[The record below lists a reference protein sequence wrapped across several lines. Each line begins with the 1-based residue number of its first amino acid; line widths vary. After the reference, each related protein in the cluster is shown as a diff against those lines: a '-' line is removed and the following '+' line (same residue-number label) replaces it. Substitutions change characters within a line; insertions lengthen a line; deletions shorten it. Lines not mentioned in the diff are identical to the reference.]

1 MRNHEGFL
9 FFSSAIWYF
18 TVSTNEQGTSFHILR
33 QWCKQ
38 GCLAFSPLFFL
49 LHALSITRWRCRY
62 SRAPAGWLGGWL
74 ACLLETSEIW
84 FTLRACCSKPYPTVC
99 IFPPLFVTVGCT
111 CAGGE
116 GWGWGVPSRHATLHF
131 SGWAQGQEHIWLTKG
146 GRGFRLCV
154 CMCVCF
160 RFRNFHTHKPHSHI
174 QSSLVAVQPEHVC
187 IKQQQQ
193 HTNSKTRHTGAL
205 LHKQT
210 NTPAAPGKSLWQSA
224 EGGKANKTNSLI
236 YMTVACFT
244 LACRGNDRVKLC
256 WKQQVMKS
264 DGPICGIL

>member
-1 MRNHEGFL
+1 MKASY
-9 FFSSAIWYF
+9 FSLVPFDISLCLQM
-18 TVSTNEQGTSFHILR
+18 NRGRFHILR

-154 CMCVCF
+154 CVCVCVSDFVTSIHTSHTRTF
-160 RFRNFHTHKPHSHI
+160 RAHLLLCSR
-174 QSSLVAVQPEHVC
+174 SLCA
-187 IKQQQQ
+187 
-193 HTNSKTRHTGAL
+193 
-205 LHKQT
+205 
-210 NTPAAPGKSLWQSA
+210 
-224 EGGKANKTNSLI
+224 
-236 YMTVACFT
+236 
-244 LACRGNDRVKLC
+244 
-256 WKQQVMKS
+256 
-264 DGPICGIL
+264 